1 MSRMLKA
8 MNDVDANVDVDVG
21 SPPGTDGLDLQAPPD
36 ELAELARAAASGD
49 ADAAGTLV
57 MHLGGSMFTIV
68 RRVLGHR
75 NADVDDV
82 AQDAVIALLGAL
94 PKFRYE
100 CGVTQFAHRIALLT
114 ALAAHRRARARL
126 RWTDTGDE
134 MPEERGTE
142 REVDPEI
149 ADLASPLATTV
160 STRRRALV
168 RQLLDELPEVIAE
181 ALALHFILG
190 YPVDEI
196 ADAAAIS
203 PNTVWSRLRLGK
215 QALRRKLEAD
225 ARLAELLE
233 MR

>member
-1 MSRMLKA
+1 MLKP
-8 MNDVDANVDVDVG
+8 MNDVEAGPDA
-21 SPPGTDGLDLQAPPD
+21 PELQAPPD
-36 ELAELARAAASGD
+36 ELAELARATVAGD

-57 MHLGGSMFTIV
+57 AHLGGSMFTIV

-94 PKFRYE
+94 PRFRNE
-100 CGVTQFAHRIALLT
+100 CGVAHFAHRIALLT
-114 ALAAHRRARARL
+114 ALAALRRARVRQ
-126 RWTDTGDE
+126 RWTDSGDGLSEDWE
-134 MPEERGTE
+134 MDRQDGLPIEQ
-142 REVDPEI
+142 
-149 ADLASPLATTV
+149 AASPLATTL
-160 STRRRALV
+160 TARRRALV
-168 RQLLDELPEVIAE
+168 RQLLDELPDVIAE

-190 YPVDEI
+190 YTVDEI

-215 QALRRKLEAD
+215 QALRRKLEGD

-233 MR
+233 VRG

>member
-1 MSRMLKA
+1 MLKA
-8 MNDVDANVDVDVG
+8 MNDVQVG
-21 SPPGTDGLDLQAPPD
+21 PHERELQAPPD
-36 ELAELARAAASGD
+36 ELAELARATVAGD

-94 PKFRYE
+94 PKFRNE
-100 CGVTQFAHRIALLT
+100 CGVAHFAHRIALLT
-114 ALAAHRRARARL
+114 ALAALRRARVRQ
-126 RWTDTGDE
+126 RWTDSGDGISEDRE
-134 MPEERGTE
+134 ME
-142 REVDPEI
+142 REGGLPIEQI
-149 ADLASPLATTV
+149 ASPLAITV
-160 STRRRALV
+160 TARRRALV
-168 RQLLDELPEVIAE
+168 RQLLDELPDVIAE

-190 YPVDEI
+190 YTVDEI
-196 ADAAAIS
+196 ADAASVS

-215 QALRRKLEAD
+215 QALRRKLEGD

-233 MR
+233 VRG